1 MAVARGL
8 EELEILM
15 YALELEMVEEEFWK
29 NGIFER
35 ASRSLKIFMV
45 RNVSKE
51 EKVEDLR
58 KKLIRKVREE
68 EKKRA
73 MDLQN
78 LTEKV
83 ITTVKEAMMN
93 HKREGGVSIRRCFY
107 CDIPGRVARSCYW
120 RKDIILIKVIL
131 SILFMTAKPKAVLKL

>member
-1 MAVARGL
+1 MLSTNMGAIQTVGLSSDDCGREARKVL

-15 YALELEMVEEEFWK
+15 YALELETVEEEFWK

-58 KKLIRKVREE
+58 MKLIRKVREE
-68 EKKRA
+68 EEEKERA

-78 LTEKV
+78 LIE
-83 ITTVKEAMMN
+83 M
-93 HKREGGVSIRRCFY
+93 
-107 CDIPGRVARSCYW
+107 
-120 RKDIILIKVIL
+120 
-131 SILFMTAKPKAVLKL
+131 

>member
-1 MAVARGL
+1 
-8 EELEILM
+8 
-15 YALELEMVEEEFWK
+15 
-29 NGIFER
+29 
-35 ASRSLKIFMV
+35 MV

-78 LTEKV
+78 LIE
-83 ITTVKEAMMN
+83 M
-93 HKREGGVSIRRCFY
+93 
-107 CDIPGRVARSCYW
+107 
-120 RKDIILIKVIL
+120 
-131 SILFMTAKPKAVLKL
+131 

>member
-1 MAVARGL
+1 MLSTNMEAIQTVGLSSDDCGQEDRRVL

-15 YALELEMVEEEFWK
+15 YALELKIVEEKFWK
-29 NGIFER
+29 KGIFER

-58 KKLIRKVREE
+58 IKLIRKVREE
-68 EKKRA
+68 EEEKERA

-78 LTEKV
+78 LIE
-83 ITTVKEAMMN
+83 M
-93 HKREGGVSIRRCFY
+93 
-107 CDIPGRVARSCYW
+107 
-120 RKDIILIKVIL
+120 
-131 SILFMTAKPKAVLKL
+131 